1 MSHFICEK
9 EVVTCGRK
17 EKQENEIGQNLSL
30 GRRRKEKRR
39 ARRKSLPD
47 LKDRNPDRLRWIY
60 LCARTFLIFTGSFR
74 FFGFFT
80 L

>member
-1 MSHFICEK
+1 MSHLICEK
-9 EVVTCGRK
+9 KVGTCGRK

-47 LKDRNPDRLRWIY
+47 LKDRNPDRLK
-60 LCARTFLIFTGSFR
+60 
-74 FFGFFT
+74 
-80 L
+80 